1 MTNNYV
7 SRRELIKT
15 LNIHYHTV
23 YNLVKNNK
31 IETIKVG
38 SISKYNLDKYITDNK
53 IIINNTIKK
62 KICYC
67 RVSSRKQNSDLE
79 RQINLMQSNYP
90 NYEIIS
96 DIGSGH
102 LIIKLCLI
110 IKLTLRGLNFKR
122 KGLEKIIDMAIK
134 GEIEEVVI
142 TYKDRLARF
151 GYDLIE
157 MILNKYSKATITIIN
172 QDKYQTKDEELV
184 KDIISIMN
192 VYVAKIN
199 GMRKTHKKN

>member
-1 MTNNYV
+1 MSNKYV
-7 SRRELIKT
+7 SRRELIKA

-38 SISKYNLDKYITDNK
+38 KTSKYNLDKYITDNK
-53 IIINNTIKK
+53 IIIDKTVKN

-67 RVSSRKQNSDLE
+67 RVSSKKQNNDLE
-79 RQINLMQSNYP
+79 RQINLMQLNYP

-96 DIGSGH
+96 DIGS
-102 LIIKLCLI
+102 
-110 IKLTLRGLNFKR
+110 GLNFKR

-157 MILNKYSKATITIIN
+157 MILNKYSNAKIIIVN
-172 QDKYQTKDEELV
+172 QDKYQTADEELV

-199 GMRKTHKKN
+199 GMRKSHKNLVK

>member
-1 MTNNYV
+1 MSNKYV
-7 SRRELIKT
+7 SRKELIKT

-38 SISKYNLDKYITDNK
+38 NISKYNLDKYITDNK
-53 IIINNTIKK
+53 ITIDKTIKK

-67 RVSSRKQNSDLE
+67 RVSSKKQNNDLE
-79 RQINLMQSNYP
+79 RQINLMQLNYP

-96 DIGSGH
+96 DIGS
-102 LIIKLCLI
+102 
-110 IKLTLRGLNFKR
+110 GLNFKR

-142 TYKDRLARF
+142 TYKNRLARF
-151 GYDLIE
+151 GYELIE
-157 MILNKYSKATITIIN
+157 MILNKYSKAKITIIN
-172 QDKYQTKDEELV
+172 QDKYQTTDEELV

-199 GMRKTHKKN
+199 GMRKSRKNLVK

>member
-1 MTNNYV
+1 
-7 SRRELIKT
+7 
-15 LNIHYHTV
+15 
-23 YNLVKNNK
+23 
-31 IETIKVG
+31 
-38 SISKYNLDKYITDNK
+38 
-53 IIINNTIKK
+53 
-62 KICYC
+62 
-67 RVSSRKQNSDLE
+67 
-79 RQINLMQSNYP
+79 MQSNYP

-96 DIGSGH
+96 DIGS
-102 LIIKLCLI
+102 
-110 IKLTLRGLNFKR
+110 GLNFKR

-172 QDKYQTKDEELV
+172 QDKYQTTDEELV

>member
-1 MTNNYV
+1 MSNKYV
-7 SRRELIKT
+7 NRRELIKT

-38 SISKYNLDKYITDNK
+38 NISKYNLEKYIADNK
-53 IIINNTIKK
+53 KTIDKIIKK

-67 RVSSRKQNSDLE
+67 RVSSKKQNSDLE
-79 RQINLMQSNYP
+79 RQIKLMQINYP
-90 NYEIIS
+90 NHIIIS
-96 DIGSGH
+96 DIGS
-102 LIIKLCLI
+102 
-110 IKLTLRGLNFKR
+110 GLNFKR
-122 KGLEKIIDMAIK
+122 KGLEEIIDMAIK

-142 TYKDRLARF
+142 TYKDRSARF

-157 MILNKYSKATITIIN
+157 MILNKYSNAKITIIN
-172 QDKYQTKDEELV
+172 QNKYQTENEELV

-199 GMRKTHKKN
+199 GMRHSHTKLIN

>member
-1 MTNNYV
+1 MSSKYV
-7 SRRELIKT
+7 SRRELIKV

-38 SISKYNLDKYITDNK
+38 KTSKYNLDKYITDNK
-53 IIINNTIKK
+53 IIIDKTVKK
-62 KICYC
+62 RICYC

-79 RQINLMQSNYP
+79 RQINLMQLNYP

-96 DIGSGH
+96 DIGS
-102 LIIKLCLI
+102 
-110 IKLTLRGLNFKR
+110 GLNFKR

-134 GEIEEVVI
+134 GDIEEVVI

-199 GMRKTHKKN
+199 GMRKTHNIIK

>member
-1 MTNNYV
+1 MSSKYV
-7 SRRELIKT
+7 SRRELIKA

-38 SISKYNLDKYITDNK
+38 KTSKYNLDKYITDNK
-53 IIINNTIKK
+53 IIIDKTVKK
-62 KICYC
+62 RICYC

-79 RQINLMQSNYP
+79 RQINLMQLNYP

-96 DIGSGH
+96 DIGS
-102 LIIKLCLI
+102 
-110 IKLTLRGLNFKR
+110 GLNFKR

-134 GEIEEVVI
+134 GNIEEVVI

>member
-1 MTNNYV
+1 MSNKYV
-7 SRRELIKT
+7 SRSELIKT
-15 LNIHYHTV
+15 LNIHYHTL

-38 SISKYNLDKYITDNK
+38 KTSKYNLDKYITDNK
-53 IIINNTIKK
+53 IIIDKTVKN

-67 RVSSRKQNSDLE
+67 RVSSKKQNNDLE
-79 RQINLMQSNYP
+79 RQINLMQLNYP

-96 DIGSGH
+96 DIGS
-102 LIIKLCLI
+102 
-110 IKLTLRGLNFKR
+110 GLNFKR

-157 MILNKYSKATITIIN
+157 MILNKYSNAKIIIVN
-172 QDKYQTKDEELV
+172 QDKYQTADEELV

-199 GMRKTHKKN
+199 GMRKSHKNLVK

>member
-1 MTNNYV
+1 MSNKYV
-7 SRRELIKT
+7 SRRELIKA

-38 SISKYNLDKYITDNK
+38 KTSKYNLDKYITDNK
-53 IIINNTIKK
+53 IIIDKTVKK

-67 RVSSRKQNSDLE
+67 RVSSRKQNNDLE
-79 RQINLMQSNYP
+79 RQINLMQLNYP

-96 DIGSGH
+96 DIGS
-102 LIIKLCLI
+102 
-110 IKLTLRGLNFKR
+110 GLNFKR

>member
-1 MTNNYV
+1 MSNKYV
-7 SRRELIKT
+7 SRRELIKA

-38 SISKYNLDKYITDNK
+38 KTSKYNLDKYITDNK
-53 IIINNTIKK
+53 IIIDKTVKK

-67 RVSSRKQNSDLE
+67 RVSSKKQNNDLE
-79 RQINLMQSNYP
+79 RQINLMQLNYS

-96 DIGSGH
+96 DIGS
-102 LIIKLCLI
+102 
-110 IKLTLRGLNFKR
+110 GLNFKR

-157 MILNKYSKATITIIN
+157 MILNKYSNAKITIVN
-172 QDKYQTKDEELV
+172 QDKYQTADEELV

-199 GMRKTHKKN
+199 GMRKSHKNLVK

>member
-1 MTNNYV
+1 MSNKYV
-7 SRRELIKT
+7 SRKELIKT

-38 SISKYNLDKYITDNK
+38 NISKYNLDKYITDNK
-53 IIINNTIKK
+53 ITIDKTIKK

-67 RVSSRKQNSDLE
+67 RVSSKKQNNDLE
-79 RQINLMQSNYP
+79 RQINLMQLNYP

-96 DIGSGH
+96 DIGS
-102 LIIKLCLI
+102 
-110 IKLTLRGLNFKR
+110 GLNFKR

-151 GYDLIE
+151 GYELIE
-157 MILNKYSKATITIIN
+157 MILNKYSKAKITIIN
-172 QDKYQTKDEELV
+172 QDKYQTADEELV

-199 GMRKTHKKN
+199 GMRKSRKNLVK

>member
-1 MTNNYV
+1 MTDNYV
-7 SRRELIKT
+7 SRKELIKV
-15 LNIHYHTV
+15 LKIHYHTV

-38 SISKYNLDKYITDNK
+38 NISKYNLGKYILDNK
-53 IIINNTIKK
+53 IEIQKSTKK

-67 RVSSRKQNSDLE
+67 RVSSRKQEGDLE
-79 RQINLMQSNYP
+79 RQIEIMKINYP
-90 NYEIIS
+90 EYEIIT
-96 DIGSGH
+96 DIGSG
-102 LIIKLCLI
+102 
-110 IKLTLRGLNFKR
+110 LNLKR
-122 KGLEKIIDMAIK
+122 KGLEKIIDMSIK
-134 GEIEEVVI
+134 GEIEEVIV

-157 MILNKYSKATITIIN
+157 MILKKYSNAKITILN
-172 QDKYQTKDEELV
+172 KNEKQTSDEELV

-199 GMRKTHKKN
+199 GMRSHQLNLIKK

>member
-96 DIGSGH
+96 DIGSG
-102 LIIKLCLI
+102 
-110 IKLTLRGLNFKR
+110 LNFKR

-142 TYKDRLARF
+142 TYKDRLSRF

>member
-1 MTNNYV
+1 MSNNYV
-7 SRRELIKT
+7 SRKELIKT
-15 LNIHYHTV
+15 LDIHYHTV

-31 IETIKVG
+31 IETIKIG
-38 SISKYNLDKYITDNK
+38 NISKYNLGKYIADNK
-53 IIINNTIKK
+53 ITINKTTKK

-67 RVSSRKQNSDLE
+67 RVSSNKQNNDLE
-79 RQINLMQSNYP
+79 RQINLMQLNYP

-96 DIGSGH
+96 DIGSG
-102 LIIKLCLI
+102 
-110 IKLTLRGLNFKR
+110 LNFKR
-122 KGLEKIIDMAIK
+122 KGLEKIINMAIK

-157 MILNKYSKATITIIN
+157 MILNKYSNAKITIIN
-172 QDKYQTKDEELV
+172 QNKYQTADEELV

-199 GMRKTHKKN
+199 GMRKSHKNLIKK

>member
-1 MTNNYV
+1 MSNNYV
-7 SRRELIKT
+7 SRKELIKT
-15 LNIHYHTV
+15 LDIHYHTV

-31 IETIKVG
+31 IETIKIG
-38 SISKYNLDKYITDNK
+38 NISKYNLGKYIADNK
-53 IIINNTIKK
+53 MTINKTTKK

-67 RVSSRKQNSDLE
+67 RVSSNKQNNDLE
-79 RQINLMQSNYP
+79 RQINLMQLNYP

-96 DIGSGH
+96 DIGSG
-102 LIIKLCLI
+102 
-110 IKLTLRGLNFKR
+110 LNFKR
-122 KGLEKIIDMAIK
+122 KGLEKIINMAIK

-157 MILNKYSKATITIIN
+157 MILNKYSNAKITIIN
-172 QDKYQTKDEELV
+172 QNKYQTEDEELV

-199 GMRKTHKKN
+199 GMRKSHKNLIKK

>member
-1 MTNNYV
+1 M
-7 SRRELIKT
+7 
-15 LNIHYHTV
+15 YHTV

-38 SISKYNLDKYITDNK
+38 NISKYNLGKYILDNK
-53 IIINNTIKK
+53 IEIQKSTKK

-67 RVSSRKQNSDLE
+67 RVSSRKQEGDLE
-79 RQINLMQSNYP
+79 RQIEIMKINYP
-90 NYEIIS
+90 EYEIIT
-96 DIGSGH
+96 DIGSG
-102 LIIKLCLI
+102 
-110 IKLTLRGLNFKR
+110 LNLKR
-122 KGLEKIIDMAIK
+122 KGLEKIIDMSIK
-134 GEIEEVVI
+134 GEIEEVIV

-157 MILNKYSKATITIIN
+157 MILKKYSNAKITIIN
-172 QDKYQTKDEELV
+172 KNEKQTSDEELV

-199 GMRKTHKKN
+199 EMRSHQLNLIKK

>member
-96 DIGSGH
+96 DIGSG
-102 LIIKLCLI
+102 
-110 IKLTLRGLNFKR
+110 LNFKR

>member
-1 MTNNYV
+1 MSSKYV
-7 SRRELIKT
+7 SRREVIKA

-38 SISKYNLDKYITDNK
+38 KTSKYNLDKYITDNK
-53 IIINNTIKK
+53 IIIDKTVKK
-62 KICYC
+62 RICYC

-79 RQINLMQSNYP
+79 RQINLMQLNYP

-96 DIGSGH
+96 DIGS
-102 LIIKLCLI
+102 
-110 IKLTLRGLNFKR
+110 GLNFKR

-134 GEIEEVVI
+134 GNIEEVVI

-199 GMRKTHKKN
+199 GMRKTYKKN

>member
-1 MTNNYV
+1 MSNKYV
-7 SRRELIKT
+7 SRRELIKA

-38 SISKYNLDKYITDNK
+38 KTSKYNLDKYITDNK
-53 IIINNTIKK
+53 IIIDKTVKK

-67 RVSSRKQNSDLE
+67 RVSSKKQNNDLE
-79 RQINLMQSNYP
+79 RQINLMQLNYS

-96 DIGSGH
+96 DIGS
-102 LIIKLCLI
+102 
-110 IKLTLRGLNFKR
+110 GLNFKR

-134 GEIEEVVI
+134 GDIEEVVI

-151 GYDLIE
+151 GYELIE
-157 MILNKYSKATITIIN
+157 MILNKYSKAKITIIN
-172 QDKYQTKDEELV
+172 QDKYQTADEELV

-199 GMRKTHKKN
+199 GMRKSHKNLVK

>member
-1 MTNNYV
+1 MTIN
-7 SRRELIKT
+7 KT
-15 LNIHYHTV
+15 T
-23 YNLVKNNK
+23 
-31 IETIKVG
+31 
-38 SISKYNLDKYITDNK
+38 
-53 IIINNTIKK
+53 KK

-67 RVSSRKQNSDLE
+67 RVSSNKQNNDLE
-79 RQINLMQSNYP
+79 RQINLMQLNYP

-96 DIGSGH
+96 DIGSG
-102 LIIKLCLI
+102 
-110 IKLTLRGLNFKR
+110 LNFKR
-122 KGLEKIIDMAIK
+122 KGLEKIINMAIK

-157 MILNKYSKATITIIN
+157 MILNKYSNAKITIIN
-172 QDKYQTKDEELV
+172 QNKYQTADEELV

-199 GMRKTHKKN
+199 GMRKSHKNLIKK

>member
-1 MTNNYV
+1 MTDNYV
-7 SRRELIKT
+7 SRKELIKV
-15 LNIHYHTV
+15 LKIHYHTV

-38 SISKYNLDKYITDNK
+38 NISKYNLGKYILDNK
-53 IIINNTIKK
+53 IEIQKSIKK

-67 RVSSRKQNSDLE
+67 RVSSRKQEGDLE
-79 RQINLMQSNYP
+79 RQIEIMKINYP
-90 NYEIIS
+90 EYEIIT
-96 DIGSGH
+96 DIGSG
-102 LIIKLCLI
+102 
-110 IKLTLRGLNFKR
+110 LNLKR
-122 KGLEKIIDMAIK
+122 KGLEKIIDMSIK
-134 GEIEEVVI
+134 GEIEEVIV

-157 MILNKYSKATITIIN
+157 MILKKYSNAKITIIN
-172 QDKYQTKDEELV
+172 KNEKQTSDEELV

-199 GMRKTHKKN
+199 GMRSHQLNLIKK